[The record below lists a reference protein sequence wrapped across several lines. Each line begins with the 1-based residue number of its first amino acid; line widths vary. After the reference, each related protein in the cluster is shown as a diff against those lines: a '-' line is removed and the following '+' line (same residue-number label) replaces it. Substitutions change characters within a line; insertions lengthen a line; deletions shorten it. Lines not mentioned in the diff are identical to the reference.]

1 MSIYYFHNKTIIL
14 KPRVED
20 MHLLGLH
27 LPEAAYIS
35 GSSLLTELT
44 GPSGTGINGLISSK
58 GNKNF
63 RKTD

>member
-1 MSIYYFHNKTIIL
+1 MSIYYFYNKTIIL

-44 GPSGTGINGLISSK
+44 RPSRTGINDLINSE

-63 RKTD
+63 SKTD